1 MVGVMSPFVPVLKQL
16 LSRLEAILKCCSNR
30 LEDLGSYLWF
40 MMHLVLKQI
49 CGVEGDSI
57 QSTLFLFCLSGP
69 LQPWSSESSIGSK
82 QLESKPETD
91 GSGTPQNNGGVRLH
105 EFVSKTVGL

>member
-1 MVGVMSPFVPVLKQL
+1 MS
-16 LSRLEAILKCCSNR
+16 
-30 LEDLGSYLWF
+30 
-40 MMHLVLKQI
+40 
-49 CGVEGDSI
+49 
-57 QSTLFLFCLSGP
+57 TLFCLSGP

-105 EFVSKTVGL
+105 DFVSKTVGVQQEELGKASPSTLKWV

>member
-1 MVGVMSPFVPVLKQL
+1 MS
-16 LSRLEAILKCCSNR
+16 
-30 LEDLGSYLWF
+30 
-40 MMHLVLKQI
+40 
-49 CGVEGDSI
+49 
-57 QSTLFLFCLSGP
+57 TLFCLSGP

-105 EFVSKTVGL
+105 DFVSKTVGVQAGRTWKSISFHFEMGVISSSW